1 MQIFKLTDKPIKVF
15 GVPFFDKTNKL
26 ERLPSHLRESLT
38 DSRMSF
44 LGRRCP
50 GARVCFRTNSK
61 TITLKMVF
69 ETLKFD
75 IALALYCCQSAEVFF
90 GDRKNSRFAGLLVP
104 SDYDTMVVEKTF
116 TKKDDEE
123 EVTIWLPRNEILA
136 DFTIAIEDGTTIEAP
151 TQYENPLPILYYGS
165 SITEGG
171 NCCRITNAY
180 SAIISRHLDVDFY
193 NMGFSGCALG
203 EPALANFIADIPMS
217 VFVMD
222 YDYNAPTPEHLE
234 KTHKPFFDIIREKN
248 PKLPIVLISRL
259 NVGILE
265 GSEKFREVV
274 KATYE
279 SAKATGDKNVY
290 YLDGA
295 SLIAGEDRV
304 FYLNDNIHPNDMG
317 FYKIAEG
324 LEPLIKRLLQK

>member
-1 MQIFKLTDKPIKVF
+1 MQIFKLTDRPIKVY
-15 GVPFFDKTNKL
+15 GVPYFNQTKKL
-26 ERLPSHLRESLT
+26 ERLPAPLRDSLT

-44 LGRRCP
+44 FGRRCT
-50 GARVCFRTNSK
+50 GARVGFRTNSK

-75 IALALYCCQSAEVFF
+75 IALALYCCQAAEVFF
-90 GDRKNSRFAGLLVP
+90 GDRKSPRFAGLLVP
-104 SDYDTMVVEKTF
+104 PDYDTKVVEKTF
-116 TKKDDEE
+116 TKKSDEE
-123 EVTIWLPRNEILA
+123 EVTIWLPRNEVLA
-136 DFTIAIEDGTTIEAP
+136 DFSIMIEDGATIEAP
-151 TQYENPLPILYYGS
+151 SPYEHPLPILYYGS

-193 NMGFSGCALG
+193 NMGFAGCARG
-203 EPALANFIADIPMS
+203 ESELAEYFADIPMS
-217 VFVMD
+217 IFVMD
-222 YDYNAPTPEHLE
+222 YDYNAPTPEELS
-234 KTHKPFFDIIREKN
+234 KTHLPFYKIIREKN
-248 PKLPIVLISRL
+248 PDLPIVLISRL
-259 NVGILE
+259 NVGILD

-279 SAKATGDKNVY
+279 SAKANGDNNVY
-290 YLDGA
+290 YVDGS
-295 SLIAGEDRV
+295 SLIAGEDKI

-324 LEPLIKRLLQK
+324 LEPLIKRLLHK